1 MFGTILFL
9 AAIGAVLLVV
19 EFVVP
24 GGVIGILGIIA
35 LISAVVISFIHYG
48 VGGGLIAAVC
58 VTVVVV
64 AFVALWMKYFHRT
77 YFGRK
82 LTLSSEIPATDVNA
96 DKLGLIGKSG
106 VAQSDLRPS
115 GKAIVEGEKIDVV
128 AESGLIEKGQAIE
141 VLSVDGVRI
150 IVRAI

>member
-1 MFGTILFL
+1 MTGTILLL

-24 GGVIGILGIIA
+24 GGVIGILGVAA
-35 LISAVVISFIHYG
+35 LVTAVVLSFVHYG
-48 VGGGLIAAVC
+48 AGGGLIAAALVS
-58 VTVVVV
+58 VAVA
-64 AFVALWMKYFHRT
+64 AFVVLWMKYFHRT

-82 LTLSSEIPATDVNA
+82 LTLRAEIPPTDVNE
-96 DKLGLIGKSG
+96 DKRRFIGMTG

-115 GKAIVEGEKIDVV
+115 GKALIDGIKIDVV
-128 AESGLIEKGQAIE
+128 AEVGLIEKGKPIR

-150 IVRAI
+150 VVRAC